1 SPREP
6 DPLLVPELVGLGHEL
21 IELGQRLLVIDGLQ
35 RHGPFPSRVFGH
47 CTHGSTLA
55 HVFSRFRN
63 LVSGLSKSREQ
74 VFGEVDRLFER
85 RVIDDELWEELTEL
99 LIYGDVGL
107 ETSEELVGRVRER
120 VRSEGIKEPAQAR
133 EILQQEMVRL

>member
-1 SPREP
+1 M
-6 DPLLVPELVGLGHEL
+6 
-21 IELGQRLLVIDGLQ
+21 
-35 RHGPFPSRVFGH
+35 
-47 CTHGSTLA
+47 
-55 HVFSRFRN
+55 FSRFRN

-74 VFGEVDRLFER
+74 VFGEVDQLFER
-85 RVIDDELWEELTEL
+85 QVIDDSLWEELTEL

-133 EILQQEMVRL
+133 EILQQEMVRLLRRHETAGRSTAACASCPAT